1 MHKPYTYLSCMN
13 ELPNYILF
21 IKSHI
26 LTDLSFEQDTNNLL
40 SPVKHKANIPPNKK
54 KHQKNIIKIKNLQH
68 QKYLGL
74 LFFLKKFFQK

>member
-54 KHQKNIIKIKNLQH
+54 KHQKNIIKNKKTTISKIPWPFI
-68 QKYLGL
+68 
-74 LFFLKKFFQK
+74 FFKKFFQK

>member
-54 KHQKNIIKIKNLQH
+54 KHQKNIIKNKKTTISKIPWP
-68 QKYLGL
+68 
-74 LFFLKKFFQK
+74 FIFLKKFFQK